1 MMNVAIDAVA
11 VKSSGGLLLALQSR
25 PVSVYLGSMSIWSI
39 ILIIIATVFTM
50 EWIAWGAHKYI
61 MHGWGWGWHRDHH
74 EPHDKM
80 LEKNDLY
87 GIVGAVMSISM
98 FVIGSPMTMGA
109 TAWEP
114 GTWIGLGVLF
124 YGIIY
129 TAVHDGLVHQRY
141 FKYVPRS
148 GYAKRLVQ
156 AHKLHHATIGKE
168 GGVSFGFVFAR
179 DPAKLKAELKVQRE
193 AGIAVVRD
201 AAI

>member
-1 MMNVAIDAVA
+1 LQLANILFERYIWNMNMIAIIA
-11 VKSSGGLLLALQSR
+11 
-25 PVSVYLGSMSIWSI
+25 
-39 ILIIIATVFTM
+39 IIISTVVAM
-50 EWIAWGAHKYI
+50 EMIAWGAHKYI
-61 MHGWGWGWHRDHH
+61 MHGFGWNWHRDHH
-74 EPHDKM
+74 EPHDNA

-87 GIVGAVMSISM
+87 GIAGAVLSISM
-98 FVIGSPMTMGA
+98 FAVGSPMIMGA
-109 TAWEP
+109 SAWEP

-129 TAVHDGLVHQRY
+129 TGIHDGLVHQRY

-179 DPAKLKAELKVQRE
+179 NPATLKAELKVQRE
-193 AGIAVVRD
+193 AGVAVVR
-201 AAI
+201 AADLG